1 LVVEEREG
9 ELARRY
15 RELDAAARDAVCG
28 PETLRP
34 DILLTFD
41 YAYPERRSEVLIE
54 SEEFTAVCPW
64 SGLPDFGTLRI
75 RYVPD
80 RLLLELKSLKYYLLG
95 FRSVGLVQEHAA
107 ARILDDLVAALQPR
121 SLELELAY
129 RVRGGLV
136 TSVRL
141 QHPQPD
147 AE

>member
-1 LVVEEREG
+1 MVGEHEG

-15 RELDAAARDAVCG
+15 RELDAAARDAVRG

-75 RYVPD
+75 RYVPE

-107 ARILDDLVAALQPR
+107 ARILQDLVAALEPQ
-121 SLELELAY
+121 SLEIELVY
-129 RVRGGLV
+129 RVRGGLT

-141 QHPQPD
+141 QTP
-147 AE
+147 

>member
-1 LVVEEREG
+1 MEEREG